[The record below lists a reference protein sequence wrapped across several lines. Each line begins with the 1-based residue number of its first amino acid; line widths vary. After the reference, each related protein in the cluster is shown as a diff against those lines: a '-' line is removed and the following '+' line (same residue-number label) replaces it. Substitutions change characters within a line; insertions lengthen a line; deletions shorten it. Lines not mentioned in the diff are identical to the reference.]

1 MRRVQAVCSVAGQM
15 SVCCLWPYA
24 LLCRFAF
31 SVLPTSGEA
40 PTPTPLSASASASTS
55 TASASASASSGQL
68 TGQYELLS
76 VLTHK
81 GRSADSGHY
90 VGWVKQEDGEQAGQR
105 RTKAFFHDSCSAS
118 LLA

>member
-15 SVCCLWPYA
+15 SVCCSWPYA
-24 LLCRFAF
+24 LLCRLSF
-31 SVLPTSGEA
+31 SVLPVSGEV
-40 PTPTPLSASASASTS
+40 PTPTPPSASTS
-55 TASASASASSGQL
+55 TASASASASASSGQL